1 LAVEDDD
8 VTHNIRPDLVE
19 YVKLIDSFVN
29 DHIATSEFERRYLR
43 LVKDDTTIHGEPA
56 FGIIDG
62 LFFHVDEYFDDPDYT
77 DHQRQQAVDNLR
89 NHAREA
95 LVALTNVSN

>member
-8 VTHNIRPDLVE
+8 MTHNIRPDLVE
-19 YVKLIDSFVN
+19 YVKLIDGFVN
-29 DHIATSEFERRYLR
+29 HHMAASEFERRYLR
-43 LVKDDTTIHGEPA
+43 LVKDDTAIHGEPA

-89 NHAREA
+89 DHAREA
-95 LVALTNVSN
+95 LVALTNVSD